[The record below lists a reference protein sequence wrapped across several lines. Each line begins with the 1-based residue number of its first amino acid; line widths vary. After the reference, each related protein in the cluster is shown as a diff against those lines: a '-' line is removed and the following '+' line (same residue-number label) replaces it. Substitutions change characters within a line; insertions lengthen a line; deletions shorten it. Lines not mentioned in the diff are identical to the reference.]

1 MPTVSSNYSDT
12 NFSDDSSVGT
22 IVWSNPNLAAVQDS
36 NEAHAANIPANGGI
50 THYLKALGAVNVPS
64 GVILDSIVLTVVHRA
79 GNAGVIVDNAIK
91 LIKGGVVQSID
102 KSSATT
108 WAGTS
113 ETFTYTW
120 SGTDLSGWSSTDI
133 NSANF
138 GFVISA
144 KNTDTA
150 NTRAANVDFAGIT
163 VTYHSVYNETGCSIT
178 GTGTLGETD
187 GRLFTETSKTFTQ
200 TGLVSNVVIEVFSE
214 QALIIAGT
222 GTITE
227 SDNFIPFWLQTLL
240 GTGNFVLIAQ
250 GNGAFALIPVGTGAF
265 TRLV

>member
-1 MPTVSSNYSDT
+1 MPTVSSNYSGT
-12 NFSDDSSVGT
+12 NFSDDASIGT
-22 IVWSNPNLAAVQDS
+22 IVWSTPDLAAVQDS
-36 NEAHAANIPANGGI
+36 NEAHAANIPASGGM
-50 THYLKALGAVNVPS
+50 THYLKALGAVNVPA
-64 GVILDSIVLTVVHRA
+64 GVIIDSIVLTVVHRA
-79 GNAGVIVDNAIK
+79 GAANAIVDNAIK

-102 KSSATT
+102 KSSATK

-120 SGTDLSGWSSTDI
+120 SGTDLSGWSASDI
-133 NSANF
+133 NNANF

-144 KNTDTA
+144 KNTDTT
-150 NTRAANVDFAGIT
+150 TRAANVDFAGIT
-163 VTYHSVYNETGCSIT
+163 VTYHSVYDETGCSIT

-200 TGLVSNVVIEVFSE
+200 TGLVSNVTIEVFSE
-214 QALIIAGT
+214 QALVIAGT

-227 SDNFIPFWLQTLL
+227 TDNFIPVWIQTLL
-240 GTGNFVLIAQ
+240 GTGNFVLITQ

-265 TRLV
+265 TRRV